1 MTTNGDKEL
10 TVKVKDVAE
19 ILVAAL
25 MASKEC
31 SISENVF
38 GYALTIIMEIFKD
51 DLDDILE
58 YCEERKNA
66 EILAEAFKNGFCK
79 N

>member
-25 MASKEC
+25 VASKEC
-31 SISENVF
+31 GISENIF

-66 EILAEAFKNGFCK
+66 EILAKAFKNGFCK

>member
-1 MTTNGDKEL
+1 MTNKGDKQL
-10 TVKVKDVAE
+10 TVTVKQVSE

-25 MASKEC
+25 VASKEC
-31 SISENVF
+31 GISENVF
-38 GYALTIIMEIFKD
+38 GYALTIIMEIFKENID
-51 DLDDILE
+51 DVLE

-66 EILAEAFKNGFCK
+66 EILAKAFKNGFCK